1 MLIQKVISPQ
11 KNIKPSRFNY
21 TCVECEQ
28 KRQTERKKR
37 KEKDAR
43 KSTFVD
49 DGGVGKLSQAG
60 AKSCCAI

>member
-1 MLIQKVISPQ
+1 MVIQENFFH
-11 KNIKPSRFNY
+11 KNIKASRFNY
-21 TCVECEQ
+21 ICVQEQ
-28 KRQTERKKR
+28 MRSRHKERN
-37 KEKDAR
+37 AR